1 MQLELQE
8 ILIKNDLKKW
18 KNQQKMKILP
28 VNPGKYEFSKT
39 YQHKFKLNFPGNPG
53 NSTQNGT

>member
-1 MQLELQE
+1 ME
-8 ILIKNDLKKW
+8 
-18 KNQQKMKILP
+18 NQKKMKILP

-39 YQHKFKLNFPGNPG
+39 DQQYKLNFPGNPG